1 MNLDFNAEPTF
12 SWYVVLLI
20 ASGALMLV
28 GALLP
33 ADRLL
38 DRLLYVAFGLAF
50 LGYGIYLGFIFTGG
64 TYQMFFYV
72 FLVPIFAVFKG
83 VSALFSKRGQ
93 TS

>member
-1 MNLDFNAEPTF
+1 MNIDFNADPTF

-20 ASGALMLV
+20 VSGVLMV
-28 GALLP
+28 AGALLP

-72 FLVPIFAVFKG
+72 FLVPVFAVFKA
-83 VSALFSKRGQ
+83 VSALFGRRGQ